1 MVCPA
6 LSHPLDHCGF
16 TPVQNRAPSTDKETE
31 AQKDKVTCPILRF
44 GPFMTSLLRTLP
56 MPAAPFGEGAL

>member
-31 AQKDKVTCPILRF
+31 AQKIK
-44 GPFMTSLLRTLP
+44 SLAQYLDLVP
-56 MPAAPFGEGAL
+56 L